1 MGSGNSLFFFRF
13 FRSRETTIS
22 SAKAYKQELHLS
34 WGDVAMDDHTLP
46 TSGARNLKR
55 SKTDQFGK
63 GAKIFLGRTDC
74 PIHIHTSSCCS
85 FQLNC
90 KPRYCTRSRLQIQQ
104 WSPPHKAFVYQ
115 AHKDNLQELHKDS
128 PIRNLRDSF
137 HIGAATETAKRGVED
152 LIKTLRR
159 WGGGAVQH
167 TSGCHWNS

>member
-1 MGSGNSLFFFRF
+1 
-13 FRSRETTIS
+13 
-22 SAKAYKQELHLS
+22 
-34 WGDVAMDDHTLP
+34 MDDHTLP

-167 TSGCHWNS
+167 TSGCHWNSQHECQSLRPSHDYVSHYYHYHVLLCLNAAILGILI